1 MLKKLMAS
9 LALLVLPVS
18 LMALQSSMDVAPEAS
33 TGFKPKTAVTA
44 EHFMISAANPLAV
57 ETGYKILKAGGSAVD
72 AMIATQTVLGLTEL
86 QSSGLGGGG
95 FLVYYDAKQGKL
107 TTYDGRETAPLAAT
121 PELFQDKNG
130 KPLAFFDAVVGGLS
144 VATPGTVKLMGDLH
158 TRYGKKPWA
167 ELLEPAKV
175 LAEKGFAVS
184 PRLAEL
190 IKLDQARLKTY
201 PDTRRYFFDDK
212 GKPLTEGTIIKNPAY
227 ANTLEILQKQGA
239 EAFYQG
245 AIGKEIAVKV
255 QHAKGNPG
263 LLSKEDFTAY
273 RTKERPVVCSPYRE
287 YDICGMGPPSSGVL
301 TVNQILG
308 IIENAGIENYPKES
322 PQAWQIIGDATR
334 LAFADRNRYIADTDY
349 VPMPQGLLDK
359 DYLAHRA
366 KLIKKGTALEQVSPG
381 QPRWDKPIALAD
393 DQSLELPSTTHIS
406 IVDQEGNMISMT
418 SSIENGFGSRM
429 MSNGFLLNNQ
439 LTDFS
444 FVAVENG
451 IPVANRVEP
460 GKRPRSSMSPIIVM
474 KNNRPYMVIGS
485 PGGARIIGYVANTL
499 IRHLEWGVPVQQAI
513 NSPNVQNRSGV
524 YELEAGSNAES
535 LQAPLEKMGFSVNV
549 RDMNS
554 GLQAILIKDGKL
566 IGASDPRR
574 EGIAMGQ

>member
-1 MLKKLMAS
+1 
-9 LALLVLPVS
+9 
-18 LMALQSSMDVAPEAS
+18 
-33 TGFKPKTAVTA
+33 
-44 EHFMISAANPLAV
+44 
-57 ETGYKILKAGGSAVD
+57 
-72 AMIATQTVLGLTEL
+72 
-86 QSSGLGGGG
+86 
-95 FLVYYDAKQGKL
+95 
-107 TTYDGRETAPLAAT
+107 
-121 PELFQDKNG
+121 
-130 KPLAFFDAVVGGLS
+130 
-144 VATPGTVKLMGDLH
+144 
-158 TRYGKKPWA
+158 
-167 ELLEPAKV
+167 
-175 LAEKGFAVS
+175 
-184 PRLAEL
+184 
-190 IKLDQARLKTY
+190 
-201 PDTRRYFFDDK
+201 
-212 GKPLTEGTIIKNPAY
+212 
-227 ANTLEILQKQGA
+227 
-239 EAFYQG
+239 
-245 AIGKEIAVKV
+245 
-255 QHAKGNPG
+255 
-263 LLSKEDFTAY
+263 
-273 RTKERPVVCSPYRE
+273 
-287 YDICGMGPPSSGVL
+287 
-301 TVNQILG
+301 
-308 IIENAGIENYPKES
+308 
-322 PQAWQIIGDATR
+322 
-334 LAFADRNRYIADTDY
+334 
-349 VPMPQGLLDK
+349 MPQGLLDK

-451 IPVANRVEP
+451 MPVANRVEP

-474 KNNRPYMVIGS
+474 KNNQPYMVIGS

>member
-245 AIGKEIAVKV
+245 AIAKEIAVKV

-334 LAFADRNRYIADTDY
+334 WPLLIAIATLPTPTMSRCPKAFWTKTTL
-349 VPMPQGLLDK
+349 P
-359 DYLAHRA
+359 
-366 KLIKKGTALEQVSPG
+366 TA
-381 QPRWDKPIALAD
+381 
-393 DQSLELPSTTHIS
+393 
-406 IVDQEGNMISMT
+406 
-418 SSIENGFGSRM
+418 
-429 MSNGFLLNNQ
+429 
-439 LTDFS
+439 
-444 FVAVENG
+444 
-451 IPVANRVEP
+451 
-460 GKRPRSSMSPIIVM
+460 
-474 KNNRPYMVIGS
+474 
-485 PGGARIIGYVANTL
+485 
-499 IRHLEWGVPVQQAI
+499 
-513 NSPNVQNRSGV
+513 PN
-524 YELEAGSNAES
+524 
-535 LQAPLEKMGFSVNV
+535 
-549 RDMNS
+549 
-554 GLQAILIKDGKL
+554 
-566 IGASDPRR
+566 
-574 EGIAMGQ
+574 